1 MPTWTAKEGHS
12 VTFSLYAWQG
22 SYDATFKKDPIKTQV
37 FENWAD
43 GVDVIFELD
52 EQPDGEYLLE
62 LYNHDSTPNV
72 GFWFVPDLKEYVRT
86 YLNDEVWE
94 GGTPRLE
101 VHYTKTP
108 TNLHGPIQD
117 SGL

>member
-1 MPTWTAKEGHS
+1 M
-12 VTFSLYAWQG
+12 
-22 SYDATFKKDPIKTQV
+22 